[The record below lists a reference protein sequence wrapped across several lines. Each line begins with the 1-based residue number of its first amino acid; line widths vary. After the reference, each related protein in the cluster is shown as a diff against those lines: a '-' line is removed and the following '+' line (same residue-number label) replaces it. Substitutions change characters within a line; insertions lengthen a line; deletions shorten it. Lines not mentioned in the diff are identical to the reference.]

1 MTQLQAILNYQEV
14 DTKLYKI
21 ERDLAG
27 CEERKEY
34 VKVKKFLETAPEKLD
49 SLEVKA
55 TSLKTQSEEL
65 SKAYDATEETLKD
78 FENLDELIGGG
89 ADIAFYKKKAQ
100 SIVEQLKKLKTEISA
115 LTASIKETDSEYQK
129 LKKQVISAQKQ
140 YADVSEKYKAVKN
153 SKEAERKEIEVE
165 LSKIA
170 KEISAEMLE
179 IYQTKRKERVF
190 PVIGQLVS
198 NRCPYCGME
207 PPIAARSKLT
217 GGGVIECDNC
227 HRLIFGE

>member
-1 MTQLQAILNYQEV
+1 MANLQAILHYQEV

-21 ERDLAG
+21 EREIAG
-27 CEERKEY
+27 CDERKEY

-55 TSLKTQSEEL
+55 TSLKTQADEL
-65 SKAYDATEETLKD
+65 MKKYEATEETLKD
-78 FENLDELIGGG
+78 FEHLDELVNGG

-100 SIVEQLKKLKTEISA
+100 SIVDKLKKLKAELNTLA
-115 LTASIKETDSEYQK
+115 TTIKETDAEYQK

-140 YADVSEKYKAVKN
+140 YAEVSEKYKAVKV
-153 SKEAERKEIEVE
+153 SREAERKEIEVE

-170 KEISAEMLE
+170 KEVSAQMLE
-179 IYQTKRKERVF
+179 VYQTKRKERVF
-190 PVIGQLVS
+190 PVVGQLVG
-198 NRCPYCGME
+198 NRCPYCSME
-207 PPIAARSKLT
+207 PPIAARNKLT

-227 HRLIFGE
+227 HRIIFGE